1 VSMDVRE
8 LARGVAARTGLSR
21 EESADI
27 SRAVLEGLAAQLS
40 EGEAKNLAVDL
51 PDPLAGELDTSRR
64 RRKGAHP
71 VPVLNFIRQIGART
85 GLPEHDA
92 RTGTGA
98 VLAVL
103 SESLGDA
110 EYRHLM
116 GQLPAAYSE
125 LVGAAG

>member
-1 VSMDVRE
+1 MELRE
-8 LARGVAARTGLSR
+8 LARGVAERTGLSR

-40 EGEAKNLAVDL
+40 EGEAKNLATDM
-51 PDPLAGELDTSRR
+51 PDPLAGEMEGTRR

-71 VPVLNFIRQIGART
+71 VPVLDFIRQVSAHT
-85 GLPEHDA
+85 GLPESEA
-92 RTGTGA
+92 RAGTGA

-103 SESLGDA
+103 SGSLGEDD
-110 EYRHLM
+110 YGHLM

-125 LVGAAG
+125 LATAVG